1 MRWLT
6 SLRRAQ
12 SGRTEDGTIVV
23 EGTLKSNGRPTRNR
37 IIMMMA
43 VFFAMY
49 GAIAARLTYF
59 GLLEPDD
66 GNGPAV
72 HIQASRPDI
81 IDRNGE
87 VLATDIKTAS
97 LYAEP
102 RRIVDVDEALEKL
115 TTVLPDLDQEQTYH
129 KLRSD
134 AGFVWLRRQ
143 LTPRQEAEIMALG
156 IPGIGFRTE
165 KRRFYP
171 GGALA
176 SHVLGLVDIDNK
188 GIAGIEKYIDSLG
201 LADLRATGL
210 ATPDDL
216 KPFQLSMDVRVQ
228 HVVHDELSRAM
239 ERYQAIA
246 AGAVVMD
253 ARTGEVVAM
262 VSLPDFDPNNPVNAH
277 EPTRLNRMSGGV
289 FEMGSTFKSF
299 TIAMAM
305 DIGSVGLND
314 TFDASRPLHVG
325 KYTIRDFHGKGRVLT
340 VPEVFIYSSNIG
352 TARMAETVSIE
363 DHRAFFKRI
372 GLLDRMK
379 TELPEVAAPTE
390 PAEWKRLNRITI
402 SFGHGVATTPLQT
415 AMSAA
420 AVING
425 GILHQPTFLP
435 RSIEQANATGERV
448 LQESTS
454 QAMRYLFRLNVEKG
468 SGKRADVPGYFVGGK
483 TGTAEKVVNGRY
495 SSDKRFNAFL
505 AAFPV
510 NDPQYV
516 VLVILDEPKPE
527 KGGFGATAGLNAA
540 PTVGNIIR
548 RAAPLLGVMPEF
560 GHESAALLVSLH

>member
-115 TTVLPDLDQEQTYH
+115 TAVLPDLDQEQTYH

-239 ERYQAIA
+239 ER
-246 AGAVVMD
+246 
-253 ARTGEVVAM
+253 
-262 VSLPDFDPNNPVNAH
+262 
-277 EPTRLNRMSGGV
+277 
-289 FEMGSTFKSF
+289 
-299 TIAMAM
+299 
-305 DIGSVGLND
+305 
-314 TFDASRPLHVG
+314 
-325 KYTIRDFHGKGRVLT
+325 
-340 VPEVFIYSSNIG
+340 
-352 TARMAETVSIE
+352 
-363 DHRAFFKRI
+363 
-372 GLLDRMK
+372 
-379 TELPEVAAPTE
+379 
-390 PAEWKRLNRITI
+390 
-402 SFGHGVATTPLQT
+402 
-415 AMSAA
+415 
-420 AVING
+420 
-425 GILHQPTFLP
+425 
-435 RSIEQANATGERV
+435 
-448 LQESTS
+448 
-454 QAMRYLFRLNVEKG
+454 
-468 SGKRADVPGYFVGGK
+468 
-483 TGTAEKVVNGRY
+483 
-495 SSDKRFNAFL
+495 
-505 AAFPV
+505 
-510 NDPQYV
+510 
-516 VLVILDEPKPE
+516 
-527 KGGFGATAGLNAA
+527 
-540 PTVGNIIR
+540 
-548 RAAPLLGVMPEF
+548 
-560 GHESAALLVSLH
+560 